1 MKLPRRRFLHL
12 AAGAAALP
20 AVSRIARAQ
29 SYPTRPV
36 SITVGYAPGGA
47 TDITARLIGPWL
59 SERLGQQFVVENRS
73 GASGNI
79 AAEAV
84 ARAAPDGYTLL
95 LVSTNNAYNATL
107 YDKLR
112 FNFIRDI
119 TPVASIYR
127 SCFVMVVSPSFPA
140 KTVGEFIAYAKTN
153 RGKLNLGSS
162 GAGSGSQLYGELF
175 KAMTGIDL
183 APVNYRGV
191 GAALPDLMAGRL
203 EVMFI
208 PVATAVGYVKAG
220 TLHPLGV
227 TATVRVDVLPDVPAI
242 SEFVRGYEATDWA
255 GLGAPA
261 NTPPEVIAI
270 LNKQV
275 NAALADPMFE
285 ARIADLGMQPFA
297 SSPAEFGKFIA
308 DYTEKWAKVIRAA
321 GIVLGGAA

>member
-1 MKLPRRRFLHL
+1 MKLQRRQFLHL
-12 AAGAAALP
+12 AAGAAAIP
-20 AVSRIARAQ
+20 AVSRVGWAQ
-29 SYPTRPV
+29 AYPSRPV

-119 TPVASIYR
+119 APVASICR
-127 SCFVMVVSPSFPA
+127 SCFVMVVNPSFPA
-140 KTVGEFIAYAKTN
+140 KTVAEFVAFAKAN

-242 SEFVRGYEATDWA
+242 SEFVRGYEATDWT
-255 GLGAPA
+255 GIGAPA
-261 NTPPEVIAI
+261 STPPEIIAI

-275 NAALADPMFE
+275 NAALADPVFE
-285 ARIADLGMQPFA
+285 ARIADLGMRPFA

-321 GIVLGGAA
+321 GIKAE